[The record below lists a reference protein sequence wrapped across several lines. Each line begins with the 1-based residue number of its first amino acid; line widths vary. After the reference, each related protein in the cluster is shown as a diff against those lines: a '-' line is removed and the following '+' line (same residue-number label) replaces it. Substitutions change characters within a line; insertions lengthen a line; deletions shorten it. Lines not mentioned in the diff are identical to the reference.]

1 MRLVSC
7 RIDGFGKYQNAK
19 WDFSKGLNVYS
30 LANGEGKTTLATF
43 LRAMLYGMPTDRGDS
58 YGTRGQYY
66 PFQGGAYGGSLR
78 VEWRGKVYEI
88 ARSFDKKSDKKDTL
102 SVVDERGK
110 ACDALGE
117 VPGLTLFGLTEEA
130 FLRTSYITWK
140 QTDIGLGYGIG
151 QRLGG
156 LAADTSPLT
165 LENALK
171 RLDEHKKT
179 YHSDRRSLGAFT
191 GLIPETQE
199 KVEVLRQEI
208 NHAEEVKKWLTDA
221 RTEYDRVYAAEQSLA
236 DEIEKMQAAETLRAR
251 WDNYRVQLSAA
262 EDEERK
268 AAALAAAYP
277 AGFPTE
283 DEIAKWKVSHDELQR
298 IRLQKQVRSFAKAEL
313 LAEKEEKFAAGV
325 PSQERMERTEL
336 MIDEF
341 LTAKAA
347 EENAAA
353 TLQKTNK
360 TKGWLLILILAVAA
374 GLLVAGV
381 LLVGSILPFGIGLI
395 VGGVLLLL
403 ADMLL
408 YIKGL
413 AVAAPA
419 LPTGLSKR
427 VQDMGTRLVD
437 IFAEYGISATDM
449 PMAYHTLKAEI
460 ESLMSLRKEK
470 AAYDKQTEELCVR
483 EQACL
488 SVIQEG
494 LRRYQIGEDG
504 WLDAGR
510 NAKAYATAVEQAA
523 EKRARAEQYR
533 VDYGLQEQPQAV
545 VGLDEKKIAQRGL
558 QENIRVLCAK
568 IEEYEKTV
576 AESMKLRLQMKEE
589 QERLQEYRL
598 EKERAE
604 KAIAALKT
612 ADENLKERYL
622 SPMRTSFLRYAKK
635 MGVEWAESVALGE
648 NLEVRFE
655 AQGALRRAENLS
667 DGQRALTALCMRLA
681 LMENL
686 YEGEMPFCILD
697 DPFVHLDE
705 KHFAEVAAG
714 VRALS
719 NEMQILYFTCHDARK
734 I

>member
-1 MRLVSC
+1 MRLISC
-7 RIDGFGKYQNAK
+7 HIDGFGKYQNA
-19 WDFSKGLNVYS
+19 DYRFLGGLNVYCQS
-30 LANGEGKTTLATF
+30 NGEGKTTLATF
-43 LRAMLYGMPTDRGDS
+43 LRAMLYGMPTDKGDK
-58 YGTRGQYY
+58 YGQRGQYA

-78 VEWRGKVYEI
+78 IEWQGKVYEI
-88 ARSFDKKSDKKDTL
+88 VRSFDKKSEVKDTL
-102 SVVDERGK
+102 SVLDEKGK
-110 ACDALGE
+110 ACDALGK

-140 QTDIGLGYGIG
+140 QTDIGLGHGIG

-156 LAADTSPLT
+156 FSSDNSSAT
-165 LENALK
+165 LEKALET
-171 RLDEHKKT
+171 LDEYKKG
-179 YHSDRRSLGAFT
+179 YQSDRRSRGAYT
-191 GLIPETQE
+191 GRIPD
-199 KVEVLRQEI
+199 VEDKIEELRRDI
-208 NHAEEVKKWLTDA
+208 FHAE
-221 RTEYDRVYAAEQSLA
+221 AAEKTLHTIDGEYEAACAEESALA
-236 DEIEKMQAAETLRAR
+236 AEIERMQEADALRAR
-251 WDNYRVQLSAA
+251 WENYRLQVAAA

-325 PSQERMERTEL
+325 PSEERMERTEL

-347 EENAAA
+347 EENASA

-419 LPTGLSKR
+419 LPTGLSKQ
-427 VQDMGTRLVD
+427 VQEIETRLGN

-449 PMAYHTLKAEI
+449 PTAYNTLQAEI

-470 AAYDKQTEELCVR
+470 AAYEEETQRLLER
-483 EQACL
+483 EQTLTAAIEE
-488 SVIQEG
+488 S
-494 LRRYQIGEDG
+494 LRRYQLGEQG
-504 WLDAGR
+504 WQDAGR
-510 NAKAYATAVEQAA
+510 DAKAYAMAMAQAA
-523 EKRARAEQYR
+523 EKRTRAEQFRMQYGLAEEPQAVSNLAEKKAEHRILQERVRMLGTQSAELEKEVSQLPRLHRQLEEEQEQLSEYRREKARAER
-533 VDYGLQEQPQAV
+533 
-545 VGLDEKKIAQRGL
+545 
-558 QENIRVLCAK
+558 
-568 IEEYEKTV
+568 
-576 AESMKLRLQMKEE
+576 
-589 QERLQEYRL
+589 
-598 EKERAE
+598 
-604 KAIAALKT
+604 AIAALRK

-622 SPMRTSFLRYAKK
+622 TPMRNSFLRYAK
-635 MGVEWAESVALGE
+635 MLGAEWAESVDLGE

-667 DGQRALTALCMRLA
+667 DGQRALAALCMRLA
-681 LMENL
+681 LIENL
-686 YEGEMPFCILD
+686 YEGEIPFCILD

-705 KHFAEVAAG
+705 RHFAEVAAG

-719 NEMQILYFTCHDARK
+719 DEMQILYFTCHEARK

>member
-1 MRLVSC
+1 MRLISC

-19 WDFSKGLNVYS
+19 WDFSEGLNVYS

-43 LRAMLYGMPTDRGDS
+43 LRAMLYGMSTDKGEK
-58 YGTRGQYY
+58 YGMRSQYA

-78 VEWRGKVYEI
+78 VEWQGKVYEI
-88 ARSFDKKSDKKDTL
+88 VRAFDKKSATKDTFT
-102 SVVDERGK
+102 VVDERGK

-130 FLRTSYITWK
+130 FLRTSYITWEK
-140 QTDIGLGYGIG
+140 TDIGLGYGIG

-191 GLIPETQE
+191 GFIPETQE
-199 KVEVLRQEI
+199 KIDGALREI
-208 NHAEEVKKWLTDA
+208 YRAEEAEKSLSQVSADYEAACAEENAL
-221 RTEYDRVYAAEQSLA
+221 AAEIERMQEA
-236 DEIEKMQAAETLRAR
+236 DALRAR
-251 WDNYRVQLSAA
+251 WENYRLLLSAA
-262 EDEERK
+262 EEEEGK

-283 DEIAKWKVSHDELQR
+283 EEVAKWQASHGELQR
-298 IRLQKQVRSFAKAEL
+298 IRLQKQMRSFAKAEL
-313 LAEKEEKFAAGV
+313 LAEKEQRFSRGV
-325 PSQERMERTEL
+325 PSEERMERTAL
-336 MIDEF
+336 LVDEF

-413 AVAAPA
+413 AVSAPA

-427 VQDMGTRLVD
+427 VQEIQTRLES

-449 PMAYHTLKAEI
+449 PTAYNALKAEI

-470 AAYDKQTEELCVR
+470 AAYEEETERLEER
-483 EQACL
+483 EQAL
-488 SVIQEG
+488 AAVIEEG
-494 LRRYQIGEDG
+494 ICRYQLGEQG
-504 WLDAGR
+504 WQEAVRD
-510 NAKAYATAVEQAA
+510 AKAYAVAVAQAT
-523 EKRARAEQYR
+523 EKRARAEQFR
-533 VDYGLQEQPQAV
+533 AQYGLVEAPQAV
-545 VGLDEKKIAQRGL
+545 VGLEEKKIAQRGL
-558 QENIRVLCAK
+558 QEKIRVLRTRT
-568 IEEYEKTV
+568 EELESVV
-576 AESMKLRLQMKEE
+576 AELPRLRRQVEE
-589 QERLQEYRL
+589 QQERLQEYRA
-598 EKERAE
+598 EKERVE
-604 KAIAALKT
+604 MAIAALKT
-612 ADENLKERYL
+612 ADENLKEKYL
-622 SPMRTSFLRYAKK
+622 SPMRTSFMRFAKK

-667 DGQRALTALCMRLA
+667 DGQRALAALCMRLA

-719 NEMQILYFTCHDARK
+719 NEMQILYFTCHEARK